1 MDLAS
6 VSAKRER
13 EAALNSTLGS
23 SSKTPRLFI
32 HDSPMRL
39 LDLIDKRFEKQR
51 SEIQLSMQEIIQ
63 ETMLKLNKESEERL
77 LKTISIQIMDVKN
90 KILDDLKTEI
100 NTLIKQIDNIRDDL
114 NAVNSRV
121 DNLESAYTHVSSLKS
136 QVDEMYSKILQ
147 HENSAVSCD
156 IRITGVPYCRDEN
169 LSSMFKNL
177 CNTLNLGTMDFKSIF
192 RVTNMK
198 TVPKDVDPPIIVRF
212 FTPYERNF
220 ILKTISNFK
229 RQNNSPLTL
238 NHIGMD
244 SNVIFYVNENL
255 TPHNYRI
262 FLSAIRLKKDK
273 KLKSVFTVRGLVHII
288 KEDNDKPIR
297 IETFE
302 KLNFFQ

>member
-1 MDLAS
+1 M
-6 VSAKRER
+6 
-13 EAALNSTLGS
+13 
-23 SSKTPRLFI
+23 
-32 HDSPMRL
+32 
-39 LDLIDKRFEKQR
+39 
-51 SEIQLSMQEIIQ
+51 
-63 ETMLKLNKESEERL
+63 
-77 LKTISIQIMDVKN
+77 TISAI
-90 KILDDLKTEI
+90 
-100 NTLIKQIDNIRDDL
+100 
-114 NAVNSRV
+114 
-121 DNLESAYTHVSSLKS
+121 YTHVSSLKS

-156 IRITGVPYCRDEN
+156 IRITGVPYYRDGN

-192 RVTNMK
+192 RLTNMK

-238 NHIGMD
+238 NHICMD

-273 KLKSVFTVRGLVHII
+273 KLKSVFTLRGLVHII
-288 KEDNDKPIR
+288 KEDNDNLFALKLLKNLIFSNNYVLPI
-297 IETFE
+297 IYFII
-302 KLNFFQ
+302 NI